1 MKVPSIS
8 IQKKINQLRCPP
20 TYRTNLGGWRTSR
33 SRTYRFRTLRS
44 RTYRPL
50 DVQVFRHP
58 GLSDIQVPG
67 RPSPRTSRPFGLP
80 GLSDIQVPGHPS
92 PRTTRPFGLPG
103 LRTSRSFG
111 RPLIVGSIY
120 PIQIYKIQVKYIS
133 QIVCSLSNRKLTFI
147 PQMLA

>member
-1 MKVPSIS
+1 MSAQFVFEPLNVDWFAGLADIQVLDKQVPDTQVPD
-8 IQKKINQLRCPP
+8 IQVPGHPGLSDTQVPGRPGP
-20 TYRTNLGGWRTSR
+20 RTSR
-33 SRTYRFRTLRS
+33 
-44 RTYRPL
+44 PL
-50 DVQVFRHP
+50 GLP

-67 RPSPRTSRPFGLP
+67 RPSPRTN
-80 GLSDIQVPGHPS
+80 
-92 PRTTRPFGLPG
+92 RPFGLPG